1 MEAKGENDMS
11 YVLKTNQLT
20 KVFEGKEVISGV
32 NMHVKKGEIYGFL
45 GPNGAGKTTIMK
57 MITNLIKPTSG
68 DIEIFG
74 EKLTDT
80 SYDVLKRMGTII
92 EYPIFYDKL
101 TAKENLYLHCEYMG
115 YYDKKGIEHALDL
128 VNLHNVEDKKV
139 KDFSLGMKQRL
150 GIARAILTK
159 PELLILDEPING
171 LDPIGIREL
180 RDLFKMLCKEYGIT
194 LLVSSHILGEMEQTA
209 DTIGVI
215 QNGKLIKEVSMKSIN
230 GRQTEYIEIQVQDM
244 KRAAYILENKLSIT
258 NYKIMSECMI
268 RVYEM
273 TVTQQEISKALIM
286 NDVEIEGINKKHSS
300 LEEYFL
306 NLVNGEGIHA

>member
-1 MEAKGENDMS
+1 MS
-11 YVLKTNQLT
+11 YILKTNGLT
-20 KVFEGKEVISGV
+20 KVFQGKEVISGV

-80 SYDVLKRMGTII
+80 SYEVLKRMGTII
-92 EYPIFYDKL
+92 EYPIFYEKL
-101 TAKENLYLHCEYMG
+101 TAQENLYLHCEYMG
-115 YYDKKGIEHALDL
+115 YYDKKGIEHVLDL
-128 VNLHNVEDKKV
+128 VNLHNVENKKV

-194 LLVSSHILGEMEQTA
+194 LLISSHILGEMEQMA

-230 GRQTEYIEIQVQDM
+230 GKQTEYIEIRVQDV
-244 KRAAYILENKLSIT
+244 KRAAYVLENKLSIT
-258 NYKIMSECMI
+258 NYKIMGESII

-273 TVTQQEISKALIM
+273 TETQQAISKTLIM
-286 NDVEIEGINKKHSS
+286 NDIEIESINKKHSS

>member
-1 MEAKGENDMS
+1 
-11 YVLKTNQLT
+11 
-20 KVFEGKEVISGV
+20 
-32 NMHVKKGEIYGFL
+32 
-45 GPNGAGKTTIMK
+45 MK

-115 YYDKKGIEHALDL
+115 YYDKKGIQHALDL
-128 VNLHNVEDKKV
+128 VNLHNVENKKV

-194 LLVSSHILGEMEQTA
+194 LLVSSHILGEMEQMA

-215 QNGKLIKEVSMKSIN
+215 QNGKLIKEVSMNSIN
-230 GRQTEYIEIQVQDM
+230 GKQTEYIEIHVQDV
-244 KRAAYILENKLSIT
+244 KRAAYVLENKLRIT
-258 NYKIMSECMI
+258 NYKILSENII

-273 TVTQQEISKALIM
+273 TETQQAISKALIM
-286 NDVEIEGINKKHSS
+286 NDVEIESINKKHSS

>member
-1 MEAKGENDMS
+1 MT
-11 YVLKTNQLT
+11 YILKTNGLT
-20 KVFEGKEVISGV
+20 KVFQGKEVISGV

-74 EKLTDT
+74 ERLTDT

-128 VNLHNVEDKKV
+128 VNLHNVDNKKV

-171 LDPIGIREL
+171 LDPIGIKEL
-180 RDLFKMLCKEYGIT
+180 RELFKMLCKEYGIT
-194 LLVSSHILGEMEQTA
+194 LLVSSHILGEMEQMA

-230 GRQTEYIEIQVQDM
+230 GKQTEYIEISVPDV
-244 KRAAYILENKLSIT
+244 KRAAYILENKLRIT
-258 NYKIMSECMI
+258 NYKIMSESMI

-273 TVTQQEISKALIM
+273 TATQQEISKTLIM
-286 NDVEIEGINKKHSS
+286 NDVGIENINKKHSS

-306 NLVNGEGIHA
+306 NLMNGEGIRA

>member
-1 MEAKGENDMS
+1 MS
-11 YVLKTNQLT
+11 YILKTNGLT
-20 KVFEGKEVISGV
+20 KVFQGKEVISGV

-57 MITNLIKPTSG
+57 MITNLMKPTSG

-80 SYDVLKRMGTII
+80 SYEVLKRMGTII
-92 EYPIFYDKL
+92 EYPIFYEKL

-128 VNLHNVEDKKV
+128 VNLHNVENKKV

-194 LLVSSHILGEMEQTA
+194 LLVSSHMLGEMEQMA

-230 GRQTEYIEIQVQDM
+230 GKQTEYIEIQVQDV
-244 KRAAYILENKLSIT
+244 KRAVYVLENKLSIT
-258 NYKIMSECMI
+258 NYKIMSESMI

-273 TVTQQEISKALIM
+273 TATQQAISKTLIM
-286 NDVEIEGINKKHSS
+286 NDIEIESINKKHSS